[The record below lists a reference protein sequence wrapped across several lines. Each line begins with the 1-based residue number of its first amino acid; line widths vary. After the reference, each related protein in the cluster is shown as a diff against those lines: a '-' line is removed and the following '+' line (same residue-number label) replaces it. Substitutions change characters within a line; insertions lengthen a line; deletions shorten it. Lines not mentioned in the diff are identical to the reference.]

1 MSQDFMDRSTDDKQ
15 PRQRPEREKKQS
27 YAASFG
33 KTVLLYLHDIVYLL
47 GIFLITLLVF
57 FRIVIVSGPSMKN
70 TLVDGD
76 NLFIFSVP
84 FLGEPEYGDIVI
96 ITKQSFRDGDPIVK
110 RVIATENQWIDIQYA
125 SGQVYVGNDPDNMKL
140 LDEEYIVGTTNP
152 YTDFEFP
159 MQIPEGCVFV
169 MGDNRTNSTD
179 SRKASIGLVDEREII
194 GRAFF
199 LLVPGTEG
207 GRVKRDFS
215 RFGVLD

>member
-1 MSQDFMDRSTDDKQ
+1 MSQEFMNQQANGDGQ
-15 PRQRPEREKKQS
+15 NEKNHKARKPS
-27 YAASFG
+27 KAANFG
-33 KTVLLYLHDIVYLL
+33 KTVLLYLHDVVYLL
-47 GIFLITLLVF
+47 AVFLILLLVF

-76 NLFIFSVP
+76 NLCVFSGP

-96 ITKQSFRDGDPIVK
+96 ISKQSFRNGDPIVK
-110 RVIATENQWIDIQYA
+110 RVIATENQWIRIDAYT
-125 SGQVYVGNDPDNMKL
+125 GEVYVGNDPENLKR
-140 LDEEYIVGTTNP
+140 LDEKYILGSTEP
-152 YTDFEFP
+152 YTDFVYP

-207 GRVKRDFS
+207 GRVERDFN